1 MSKDLR
7 TMRHIMEADKKLGH
21 YWLGFLPIAHAHTI
35 YISANLQSDPKYEDL
50 NEEELLEE
58 AWKLQLSAVPS
69 LGGDVD
75 VEKEC
80 LERLEEEMFEVSAR
94 ASVAR
99 NYQWGHDAGQYRF
112 WDPYVDFPEHRNH
125 RDREGDDEELELG
138 PDFIV
143 NPPLPAPTA
152 TLAQKKVLSK
162 PSCIKKK

>member
-1 MSKDLR
+1 
-7 TMRHIMEADKKLGH
+7 MEDDKKLRH
-21 YWLGFLPIAHAHTI
+21 YWLRLLPIAHAHTI
-35 YISANLQSDPKYEDL
+35 CISANLQSDPKYEDL

-94 ASVAR
+94 ASVAG
-99 NYQWGHDAGQYRF
+99 NYQWGLDAGQHQF
-112 WDPYVDFPEHRNH
+112 WDPYVDLPERWNH

-143 NPPLPAPTA
+143 NPLLPAPTA
-152 TLAQKKVLSK
+152 TLAQKKVLPK
-162 PSCIKKK
+162 PRRIKKK